1 MKGFCSK
8 RYILEMEQP
17 DGSHGTAFHNSFP
30 LGVPDH
36 HALKP
41 SFNHVIGSVQ
51 LGEDRKVIVL
61 ALRAPNNPTP
71 KRKRR
76 TFWTACES
84 CMEKKKYPIQ
94 YLNCNLSCLHCSKSF
109 TAVEVSKAYEAA

>member
-51 LGEDRKVIVL
+51 LGEDRKVFQGDILQIMNIYYFISWNLLVLEIV
-61 ALRAPNNPTP
+61 
-71 KRKRR
+71 
-76 TFWTACES
+76 F
-84 CMEKKKYPIQ
+84 
-94 YLNCNLSCLHCSKSF
+94 H
-109 TAVEVSKAYEAA
+109 EVL